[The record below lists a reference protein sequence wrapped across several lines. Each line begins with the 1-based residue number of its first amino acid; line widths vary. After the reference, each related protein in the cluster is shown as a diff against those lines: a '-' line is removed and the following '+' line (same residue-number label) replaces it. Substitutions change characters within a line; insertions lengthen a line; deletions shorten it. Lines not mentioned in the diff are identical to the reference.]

1 MVLTA
6 SGYVLLFLC
15 GLAVGLFCWLSYA
28 CLSRTQRAAGA
39 AGDKL
44 LASRA
49 DEITG
54 AISHGSG

>member
-28 CLSRTQRAAGA
+28 SLSGTQPAA
-39 AGDKL
+39 
-44 LASRA
+44 RA
-49 DEITG
+49 DGDELLEGNPGEITE
-54 AISHGSG
+54 AISPGSG